1 MYKAKGLIMKK
12 NNILVLV
19 SLGVLIAV
27 CTGYNRGW
35 AQASKQIPPAK
46 VGVVNVDLILKN
58 SRKNA
63 QWQERMNAEKAKI
76 QAELQKLGTEADTVK
91 ADMQTREVGS
101 PDYMNMMSD
110 WMLKVAVVDSKNK
123 FYERQMTLKVQRW
136 TEGLYNEIRS
146 VVEKTAKTRG
156 LDIVLSANETD
167 FPAAD
172 MRYLLTIIKTN
183 KVLYHSG
190 GIDITE
196 VVLAQVDS
204 SL

>member
-1 MYKAKGLIMKK
+1 MMKK

-19 SLGVLIAV
+19 LLGALIAV
-27 CTGYNRGW
+27 CIGYNRGW
-35 AQASKQIPPAK
+35 AQASRQIPPAK
-46 VGVVNVDLILKN
+46 VGVVNVDLVLKN

-76 QAELQKLGTEADTVK
+76 QAELQKLVTEADTVK

-101 PDYMNMMSD
+101 PDYVNMMSD
-110 WMLKVAVVDSKNK
+110 WMLKAAVVDSKNK
-123 FYERQMTLKVQRW
+123 FYERQMTLKIQRW

-196 VVLAQVDS
+196 EVMAQVDS